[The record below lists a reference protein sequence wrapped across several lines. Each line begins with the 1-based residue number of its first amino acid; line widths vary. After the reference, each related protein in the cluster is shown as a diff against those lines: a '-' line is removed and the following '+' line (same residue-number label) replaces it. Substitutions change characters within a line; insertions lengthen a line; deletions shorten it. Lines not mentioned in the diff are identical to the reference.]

1 MSDEVYVVGRSR
13 ENAQRLLKIAA
24 DLDLPVSLVR
34 TTDGGYLVPEEIA
47 AAYDGKPAKA
57 AAQEPEVAEE
67 AAIGDLSKAE
77 LVEMAEAHDLPTS
90 GTKADL
96 IERIEQARTTDSEKE

>member
-57 AAQEPEVAEE
+57 AQAPEAAEE